1 MDELQYYRHCGWL
14 DYREGRQLVAY
25 AKGFIPRHHHPG
37 TAAAYARRIG
47 WPEDTDYHS
56 QTKSELEQYCYWRGL
71 SEGSFIG
78 RKDALVARLVADGC
92 TADAL
97 SRMGTNR
104 LAFALCRIEH
114 EVRKRW
120 QTYPFDGFGDKPA
133 GMCRVGYW
141 LTQFDP
147 DDVASR
153 YLEYSSDDVAIRNA
167 PYPDSLR
174 RNTRWM
180 RVLAATTI
188 QSTARRFLNNKAPP
202 VTHEVVEGPNGDQ
215 VALEY
220 RTAAERQA
228 QIAAYLNAADD
239 SDATVPRSDE
249 ETDHDSDAT
258 VERSDEEE
266 DSDDGNTDAQRD
278 RMMDAAMGQVY

>member
-1 MDELQYYRHCGWL
+1 M
-14 DYREGRQLVAY
+14 DYREGRKLVAY
-25 AKGFIPRHHHPG
+25 AKCVMPEREGFT
-37 TAAAYARRIG
+37 TAAAYARCVG
-47 WPEDTDYHS
+47 WPEGDYHS
-56 QTKSELEQYCYWRGL
+56 QSKSTLQQYCYWRGL
-71 SEGSFIG
+71 SRIG

-228 QIAAYLNAADD
+228 QIAAYLDAADD
-239 SDATVPRSDE
+239 SDATVPRSDS
-249 ETDHDSDAT
+249 DHDSDAT

-266 DSDDGNTDAQRD
+266 ESDDGNTDAQRD
-278 RMMDAAMGQVY
+278 RMMDAAMGQVH

>member
-1 MDELQYYRHCGWL
+1 MERTVDELQYYRDCCWL

-71 SEGSFIG
+71 SRIG

-174 RNTRWM
+174 RKTRWM

-202 VTHEVVEGPNGDQ
+202 VTHEVLEGPNGEQ
-215 VALEY
+215 VMFVY

-228 QIAAYLNAADD
+228 QIAAYLDAADD

-258 VERSDEEE
+258 MERSDEEE
-266 DSDDGNTDAQRD
+266 ESDGNTAEVV
-278 RMMDAAMGQVY
+278 MGQAH